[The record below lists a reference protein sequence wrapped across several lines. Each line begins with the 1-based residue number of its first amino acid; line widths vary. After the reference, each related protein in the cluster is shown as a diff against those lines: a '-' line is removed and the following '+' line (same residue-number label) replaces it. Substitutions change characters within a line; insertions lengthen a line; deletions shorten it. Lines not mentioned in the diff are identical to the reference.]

1 MYVQRQLNLDEN
13 KVQDFMEV
21 CGLTGLTTH
30 IYSRVFCRHPHFES
44 ILSKLLWLGCLLLGR
59 ASGILHETTDWRIHC

>member
-21 CGLTGLTTH
+21 CRLTGLETH
-30 IYSRVFCRHPHFES
+30 IYSCVFFRPPHFEL
-44 ILSKLLWLGCLLLGR
+44 ILLKPLWLGCLLLGK
-59 ASGILHETTDWRIHC
+59 ASGILHETTG